1 MDSLSHLLA
10 LLAPRCE
17 VNLHC
22 RFGGRWQAGHQQM
35 RSGVVPWHVVL
46 RGEGRLNVGGQTHHL
61 RAGDVVLLPYG
72 SPHLMESLVEWGQVL
87 PVAHRF
93 NGTVTEMRV
102 GPAEGALEMLCGE
115 FYFGPHVSWLFSEAS
130 TLIHLHTDAREDCPE
145 LDALLNILV
154 RESLAQRPGG
164 SAIVRSLGDTLLV
177 LLLRM
182 LLGEQQP
189 PGGLLRLMSDE
200 RLMPAVLPVA
210 HRFNGT
216 VTEMRVGPAE
226 GALEMLCGEFYFGPH
241 VSWLFSEASTLIH
254 LHTDARED
262 CPELDALLNILVRES
277 LAQRPGGSAIV
288 RSLGDTLLV
297 LLLRMLLG
305 EQQPP
310 GGLLRLM
317 SDERLMP
324 AVLAVMA
331 TPEQP
336 WTLETM
342 AARAFLSRATFAR
355 HFARVYHL
363 TPQAWLSQLRMA
375 LAARLLRLE
384 RQTNLEVI
392 AERCGFQ
399 SLASFSKRF
408 KMRYGV
414 TPGEW
419 RRG

>member
-1 MDSLSHLLA
+1 
-10 LLAPRCE
+10 
-17 VNLHC
+17 
-22 RFGGRWQAGHQQM
+22 
-35 RSGVVPWHVVL
+35 
-46 RGEGRLNVGGQTHHL
+46 HHL
-61 RAGDVVLLPYG
+61 RAGDVVLLPHG

-93 NGTVTEMRV
+93 NGTVTEMR
-102 GPAEGALEMLCGE
+102 A
-115 FYFGPHVSWLFSEAS
+115 
-130 TLIHLHTDAREDCPE
+130 
-145 LDALLNILV
+145 
-154 RESLAQRPGG
+154 
-164 SAIVRSLGDTLLV
+164 
-177 LLLRM
+177 
-182 LLGEQQP
+182 
-189 PGGLLRLMSDE
+189 
-200 RLMPAVLPVA
+200 
-210 HRFNGT
+210 
-216 VTEMRVGPAE
+216 GPAE

-336 WTLETM
+336 WTLESM

-363 TPQAWLSQLRMA
+363 TPQGWLSQLRMA

>member
-61 RAGDVVLLPYG
+61 RAGDVVLLPHG

-93 NGTVTEMRV
+93 NGTVTEMRA

-130 TLIHLHTDAREDCPE
+130 TLIHLHTDAREDCQE

-154 RESLAQRPGG
+154 RESLAQR
-164 SAIVRSLGDTLLV
+164 
-177 LLLRM
+177 
-182 LLGEQQP
+182 
-189 PGGLLRLMSDE
+189 
-200 RLMPAVLPVA
+200 
-210 HRFNGT
+210 
-216 VTEMRVGPAE
+216 
-226 GALEMLCGEFYFGPH
+226 
-241 VSWLFSEASTLIH
+241 
-254 LHTDARED
+254 
-262 CPELDALLNILVRES
+262 
-277 LAQRPGGSAIV
+277 
-288 RSLGDTLLV
+288 
-297 LLLRMLLG
+297 
-305 EQQPP
+305 P

-336 WTLETM
+336 WTLESM

>member
-1 MDSLSHLLA
+1 M
-10 LLAPRCE
+10 
-17 VNLHC
+17 
-22 RFGGRWQAGHQQM
+22 GR
-35 RSGVVPWHVVL
+35 
-46 RGEGRLNVGGQTHHL
+46 
-61 RAGDVVLLPYG
+61 
-72 SPHLMESLVEWGQVL
+72 VL

-93 NGTVTEMRV
+93 NGTVTEMRA

-189 PGGLLRLMSDE
+189 PGGLLRLM
-200 RLMPAVLPVA
+200 
-210 HRFNGT
+210 G
-216 VTEMRVGPAE
+216 
-226 GALEMLCGEFYFGPH
+226 
-241 VSWLFSEASTLIH
+241 
-254 LHTDARED
+254 
-262 CPELDALLNILVRES
+262 
-277 LAQRPGGSAIV
+277 
-288 RSLGDTLLV
+288 
-297 LLLRMLLG
+297 
-305 EQQPP
+305 
-310 GGLLRLM
+310 
-317 SDERLMP
+317 DERLMP

-336 WTLETM
+336 WTLESM

-375 LAARLLRLE
+375 LAARLLRTE

-399 SLASFSKRF
+399 SQASFSKRF

>member
-46 RGEGRLNVGGQTHHL
+46 RGEGRLNVSGQTHHL
-61 RAGDVVLLPYG
+61 RAGDVVLLPHG

-93 NGTVTEMRV
+93 NGTVTEMR
-102 GPAEGALEMLCGE
+102 A
-115 FYFGPHVSWLFSEAS
+115 
-130 TLIHLHTDAREDCPE
+130 
-145 LDALLNILV
+145 
-154 RESLAQRPGG
+154 
-164 SAIVRSLGDTLLV
+164 
-177 LLLRM
+177 
-182 LLGEQQP
+182 
-189 PGGLLRLMSDE
+189 
-200 RLMPAVLPVA
+200 
-210 HRFNGT
+210 
-216 VTEMRVGPAE
+216 GPAE

-331 TPEQP
+331 TPE
-336 WTLETM
+336 
-342 AARAFLSRATFAR
+342 
-355 HFARVYHL
+355 
-363 TPQAWLSQLRMA
+363 
-375 LAARLLRLE
+375 
-384 RQTNLEVI
+384 
-392 AERCGFQ
+392 
-399 SLASFSKRF
+399 
-408 KMRYGV
+408 
-414 TPGEW
+414 
-419 RRG
+419 

>member
-61 RAGDVVLLPYG
+61 RAGDVVLLPHG

-93 NGTVTEMRV
+93 NGTVTEMRA

-130 TLIHLHTDAREDCPE
+130 TLIHLHTDAREDCQE
-145 LDALLNILV
+145 LDA
-154 RESLAQRPGG
+154 
-164 SAIVRSLGDTLLV
+164 
-177 LLLRM
+177 
-182 LLGEQQP
+182 
-189 PGGLLRLMSDE
+189 
-200 RLMPAVLPVA
+200 
-210 HRFNGT
+210 
-216 VTEMRVGPAE
+216 
-226 GALEMLCGEFYFGPH
+226 
-241 VSWLFSEASTLIH
+241 
-254 LHTDARED
+254 
-262 CPELDALLNILVRES
+262 
-277 LAQRPGGSAIV
+277 
-288 RSLGDTLLV
+288 
-297 LLLRMLLG
+297 
-305 EQQPP
+305 
-310 GGLLRLM
+310 LLRLM

-336 WTLETM
+336 WTLESM

>member
-1 MDSLSHLLA
+1 MKSPSGEMPQYLMIKAQL
-10 LLAPRCE
+10 
-17 VNLHC
+17 
-22 RFGGRWQAGHQQM
+22 QARIQ
-35 RSGVVPWHVVL
+35 
-46 RGEGRLNVGGQTHHL
+46 N
-61 RAGDVVLLPYG
+61 
-72 SPHLMESLVEWGQVL
+72 
-87 PVAHRF
+87 
-93 NGTVTEMRV
+93 
-102 GPAEGALEMLCGE
+102 GALKSGDKLPSERELCA
-115 FYFGPHVSWLFSEAS
+115 LFN
-130 TLIHLHTDAREDCPE
+130 TTRIT
-145 LDALLNILV
+145 V

-189 PGGLLRLMSDE
+189 PGGLR
-200 RLMPAVLPVA
+200 
-210 HRFNGT
+210 
-216 VTEMRVGPAE
+216 
-226 GALEMLCGEFYFGPH
+226 
-241 VSWLFSEASTLIH
+241 
-254 LHTDARED
+254 
-262 CPELDALLNILVRES
+262 
-277 LAQRPGGSAIV
+277 
-288 RSLGDTLLV
+288 
-297 LLLRMLLG
+297 
-305 EQQPP
+305 
-310 GGLLRLM
+310 RLM

-336 WTLETM
+336 WTLESM

>member
-61 RAGDVVLLPYG
+61 RAGDVVLLPHG

-93 NGTVTEMRV
+93 TGTVTAKR
-102 GPAEGALEMLCGE
+102 A
-115 FYFGPHVSWLFSEAS
+115 
-130 TLIHLHTDAREDCPE
+130 
-145 LDALLNILV
+145 
-154 RESLAQRPGG
+154 
-164 SAIVRSLGDTLLV
+164 
-177 LLLRM
+177 
-182 LLGEQQP
+182 
-189 PGGLLRLMSDE
+189 
-200 RLMPAVLPVA
+200 
-210 HRFNGT
+210 
-216 VTEMRVGPAE
+216 GPAE

-336 WTLETM
+336 WTLESM
-342 AARAFLSRATFAR
+342 AAGVAVAVANGAGR
-355 HFARVYHL
+355 
-363 TPQAWLSQLRMA
+363 P
-375 LAARLLRLE
+375 AAAPGASDQPRGHCRTLRLSVAGVL
-384 RQTNLEVI
+384 LEALQNALWRDAGRV
-392 AERCGFQ
+392 ATG
-399 SLASFSKRF
+399 LAPRVS
-408 KMRYGV
+408 
-414 TPGEW
+414 
-419 RRG
+419 RR